1 MYYQN
6 YHKHTSYSNGG
17 NFKDSPITHKD
28 YFEAMLPLAE
38 KGIPQIYSAFEHGW
52 QSPYGRIYNDLE
64 AFNKEHKKD
73 NPGYKDI
80 VMTIGLEG
88 YWVLDHSE
96 KDKTNNHICL
106 IAKNENGRKAL
117 NFYNA
122 MTFITQEQIDNGNAK
137 RFFNYEGNTPY
148 TYFKNRWDI
157 DLLLKLPKDDVLVT
171 TACVGF
177 YGYAKG
183 ENETQLDFTKTDEVI
198 RILNNHFTSFYL
210 EVQANNTDFQIKV
223 NQHLVELHNELN
235 IPLIS
240 ATDSHYI
247 YPGQKEDREYM
258 QKSQNNGKLPYSDE
272 DENYMDFPSC
282 EELIKRYKVQN
293 VLTDDLIKEAIENT
307 NVMLNYAVTL
317 DRSLK
322 VPSLPQLKDK
332 SQTEKNKFLWNLLMM
347 ELKKQA
353 HDLNK
358 NKIKEYKEAIKKE
371 FNEIVKCNMAD
382 YFIDD
387 YFIVKKGL
395 KNGGLLTK
403 TGRGSGCGEFINKL
417 LGLTSIDRINAPVE
431 LYPERFLTA
440 TRILESK
447 TPPDIDNNI
456 SEREPFI
463 EAQRQILGN
472 RSSFDLLA
480 VGTLK
485 YKSAFKMFAR
495 ANNLEPNIQNDI
507 TKQIDIYEKAVKH
520 AEDDEEISIYDYIDE
535 KYHKLVDGCQKYRGI
550 VDNLKSHPCGTVLYD
565 GDVISD
571 IGVILVKSESTK
583 RECWVCLQESITID
597 SFGLVKND
605 WLVVDSI
612 GLINDVY
619 KLLGKTQPS
628 INELSKLVEND
639 NPTWD
644 IYAKGQ
650 TMLINQVE
658 KQKSKEKAM
667 LFKPKN
673 IYELTQFVAGIRP
686 SFSSMLKTFL
696 NRTHFEYSIP
706 SLDKLLQD
714 EFCDSSFILYQEQ
727 LMKVLD
733 YAGFPLSETYTIIK
747 AISKKKT
754 HVIMDAKNKF
764 IPNFAKH
771 IIDNREAETET
782 EAINTSKAVWKII
795 EDSAAYGFNC
805 LSGNT
810 KLYRQKNNTKF
821 SPTIAEMYR
830 IKNDKDYAKK
840 TGHYS
845 LYQKYNSQGY
855 GKVLSLKDNRLYENQ
870 IIDIYKKGI
879 KMTYEITT
887 DDGSKVYATLDHK
900 FPTIQGD
907 KTVKQLK
914 VGDNLYKLDRYEKNK
929 NTYTLTKNGSQ
940 NFKKGHCGFIKL
952 ENSATNNYHSFRN
965 NCINERKS
973 YADCGTNFS
982 EDLRFEVHHIDFNRK
997 NNNIMNYVWLCSSC
1011 HKKRHYNHGRI
1022 KKFEKGLLTKLVKII
1037 SIKPYK
1043 EEEVY
1048 DISVSENVS
1057 HTFTLDNGIV
1067 THNCSHAYS
1076 MALDSVQLAYLK
1088 AHYPYEFYQACLQ
1101 RYTRKNDKNKV
1112 IDIKQEMSKFTNI
1125 KVENVLFGKP
1135 CTKYTVDKEHHL
1147 ITQDIS
1153 GVKGIQKIAGNILDS
1168 LIGKKYDKFVDIYV
1182 DLKERGLNKT
1192 TIATLIA
1199 IDCFRE
1205 YGSIL
1210 KLQKLFLFLE
1220 EFRGQKGFK
1229 KTIKKAGKSVDI
1241 YKPYFDIIARYSKE
1255 TTAQYKVN
1263 DVMGMLREIESN
1275 IPNNSTPI
1283 LLKAS
1288 LENKYLGFTTL
1299 TDKNLSDNLYL
1310 VQDIETNKWGTH
1322 FATLYQLNSGKTE
1335 AYRVNKEIYNNLPL
1349 INSDVIYGMFS
1360 NFKGKIT
1367 LNCYNI
1373 KVRVEKAKKEK

>member
-17 NFKDSPITHKD
+17 NFKDSPVTHKD

-73 NPGYKDI
+73 NPNYKDI
-80 VMTIGLEG
+80 TMTIGLEG
-88 YWVLDHSE
+88 YWVLDHSG

-157 DLLLKLPKDDVLVT
+157 DLLLKLPKDDILVT

-177 YGYAKG
+177 YGYAKR

-223 NQHLVELHNELN
+223 NQHLVELHNKLN

-307 NVMLNYAVTL
+307 NVMLDYAVTL

-322 VPSLPQLKDK
+322 VPSLPQLKNK
-332 SQTEKNKFLWNLLMM
+332 SQTEKNKFLWNLLIM

-395 KNGGLLTK
+395 KNGGSLTK

-463 EAQRQILGN
+463 EAQRQILGD

-507 TKQIDIYEKAVKH
+507 TKQIEIYEKAKKH
-520 AEDDEEISIYDYIDE
+520 TEEDEEVSVYDYVDE
-535 KYHKLVDGCQKYRGI
+535 KYHNLIDGCQKYRGI
-550 VDNLKSHPCGTVLYD
+550 ADNLKSHPCGTVLYD

-612 GLINDVY
+612 GLIHDIY
-619 KLLGKTQPS
+619 KLIGKDQPS
-628 INELSKLVEND
+628 INELSTLVEND
-639 NPTWD
+639 KSTWD

-771 IIDNREAETET
+771 IIDNKEAETET

-795 EDSAAYGFNC
+795 EDSAAYGF
-805 LSGNT
+805 
-810 KLYRQKNNTKF
+810 
-821 SPTIAEMYR
+821 
-830 IKNDKDYAKK
+830 
-840 TGHYS
+840 
-845 LYQKYNSQGY
+845 
-855 GKVLSLKDNRLYENQ
+855 
-870 IIDIYKKGI
+870 
-879 KMTYEITT
+879 
-887 DDGSKVYATLDHK
+887 
-900 FPTIQGD
+900 
-907 KTVKQLK
+907 
-914 VGDNLYKLDRYEKNK
+914 
-929 NTYTLTKNGSQ
+929 
-940 NFKKGHCGFIKL
+940 
-952 ENSATNNYHSFRN
+952 
-965 NCINERKS
+965 
-973 YADCGTNFS
+973 
-982 EDLRFEVHHIDFNRK
+982 
-997 NNNIMNYVWLCSSC
+997 
-1011 HKKRHYNHGRI
+1011 
-1022 KKFEKGLLTKLVKII
+1022 
-1037 SIKPYK
+1037 
-1043 EEEVY
+1043 
-1048 DISVSENVS
+1048 
-1057 HTFTLDNGIV
+1057 
-1067 THNCSHAYS
+1067 NCSHAYS

-1112 IDIKQEMSKFTNI
+1112 IDIKQEMAKFTNI

-1192 TIATLIA
+1192 TIATLIG

-1210 KLQKLFLFLE
+1210 KIQKLFLFLE

-1241 YKPYFDIIARYSKE
+1241 YKPYFDIIAKYSKE
-1255 TTAQYKVN
+1255 TAAQYKVN
-1263 DVMGMLREIESN
+1263 DVMGMLREIENSISN
-1275 IPNNSTPI
+1275 NPTPI

-1299 TDKNLSDNLYL
+1299 TDENLSNNLYL
-1310 VQDIETNKWGTH
+1310 VQDIEANKWGTH
-1322 FATLYQLNSGKTE
+1322 FVTLYQLNSGKIE
-1335 AYRVNKEIYNNLPL
+1335 SYRVNKEIYNNLPL
-1349 INSDVIYGMFS
+1349 LNSDVICGVFA
-1360 NFKGKIT
+1360 NFKGKTT

-1373 KVRVEKAKKEK
+1373 KVRVETPKKKK

>member
-17 NFKDSPITHKD
+17 NFKDSPVTHKD

-64 AFNKEHKKD
+64 AFNKEHKKG
-73 NPGYKDI
+73 NPNYKDI

-137 RFFNYEGNTPY
+137 RFFNYEGNAPY

-157 DLLLKLPKDDVLVT
+157 DLLLKLPKDDILVT

-177 YGYAKG
+177 YGYAKE
-183 ENETQLDFTKTDEVI
+183 ENETQLDFTRTDEVI

-210 EVQANNTDFQIKV
+210 EVQANNTDFQSKV

-247 YPGQKEDREYM
+247 YPDQKEDREYM

-282 EELIKRYKVQN
+282 EELIKRYKAQN

-347 ELKKQA
+347 EFKKQT

-417 LGLTSIDRINAPVE
+417 LGLTSIDRINAPVK

-440 TRILESK
+440 TRILDSK

-463 EAQRQILGN
+463 EAQRQILGDK
-472 RSSFDLLA
+472 SSFDLLA

-507 TKQIDIYEKAVKH
+507 TKQIDIYEKAKKH
-520 AEDDEEISIYDYIDE
+520 AEEDEEVSVYDYVDE
-535 KYHKLVDGCQKYRGI
+535 KYHKLIDGCQKYRGI
-550 VDNLKSHPCGTVLYD
+550 ADNLKSHPCGTVLYD
-565 GDVISD
+565 GNVISD

-612 GLINDVY
+612 GLINDIY
-619 KLLGKTQPS
+619 NLLKKPQPS

-639 NPTWD
+639 KTTWD
-644 IYAKGQ
+644 IYSKGQ

-754 HVIMDAKNKF
+754 HVIMDTKNKF

-771 IIDNREAETET
+771 IIDNKEAETEM

-805 LSGNT
+805 LSSDT
-810 KLYRQKNNTKF
+810 KLYKTTL
-821 SPTIAEMYR
+821 TIAEMYR
-830 IKNDKDYAKK
+830 IKNDREYAKK
-840 TGHYS
+840 TGNYN

-855 GKVLSLKDNRLYENQ
+855 GKVLSLKNNKLYENQ

-879 KMTYEITT
+879 KMTYEIIT

-900 FPTIQGD
+900 FPTVQGD

-914 VGDNLYKLDRYEKNK
+914 AEDVLYKLD
-929 NTYTLTKNGSQ
+929 
-940 NFKKGHCGFIKL
+940 
-952 ENSATNNYHSFRN
+952 
-965 NCINERKS
+965 
-973 YADCGTNFS
+973 
-982 EDLRFEVHHIDFNRK
+982 
-997 NNNIMNYVWLCSSC
+997 
-1011 HKKRHYNHGRI
+1011 
-1022 KKFEKGLLTKLVKII
+1022 KGLSTKLVKII

-1048 DISVSENVS
+1048 DVSVSGVVS

-1101 RYTRKNDKNKV
+1101 RYTRKKDKNKV
-1112 IDIKQEMSKFTNI
+1112 IDIKQEMAKFTNI

-1199 IDCFRE
+1199 IDYFRD

-1210 KLQKLFLFLE
+1210 KIQKLFLFLE
-1220 EFRGQKGFK
+1220 EFRSQKGFK
-1229 KTIKKAGKSVDI
+1229 KTVKKAGKSVDI
-1241 YKPYFDIIARYSKE
+1241 YKSYFDIIAKYSKE
-1255 TTAQYKVN
+1255 TAAQYKVN

-1275 IPNNSTPI
+1275 IPNNPTPI

-1299 TDKNLSDNLYL
+1299 TDKDLSDNLYL
-1310 VQDIETNKWGTH
+1310 VQNIETNKWGTH
-1322 FATLYQLNSGKTE
+1322 FVTLYQLNSGKVISC
-1335 AYRVNKEIYNNLPL
+1335 RVNKEIYENLPL
-1349 INSDVIYGMFS
+1349 LNSDVIYSVFA
-1360 NFKGKIT
+1360 NFKGKT
-1367 LNCYNI
+1367 SLNCYNV

>member
-6 YHKHTSYSNGG
+6 YHKHTSYSNSGK
-17 NFKDSPITHKD
+17 FKDSPVTHKD

-73 NPGYKDI
+73 NPNYKDI

-88 YWVLDHSE
+88 YWVLNHSE

-122 MTFITQEQIDNGNAK
+122 MTYITQEQIENGNAK
-137 RFFNYEGNTPY
+137 RFFNYEGDTPY

-177 YGYAKG
+177 YGYAKVDG
-183 ENETQLDFTKTDEVI
+183 EENQLDFTTTDEVI
-198 RILNNHFTSFYL
+198 KILNNHFTSFYL
-210 EVQANNTDFQIKV
+210 EVQANNTDFQNKV
-223 NQHLVELHNELN
+223 NKHLVELHNKFN

-247 YPGQKEDREYM
+247 YPNQKEDREYM

-282 EELIKRYKVQN
+282 EELIKRYKVQG
-293 VLTDDLIKEAIENT
+293 VLSDDLIKEAIENT
-307 NVMLNYAVTL
+307 NVMLDYAVTL

-332 SQTEKNKFLWNLLMM
+332 SQDEKNKFLWNLLIT

-358 NKIKEYKEAIKKE
+358 NKITEYKKAIKKE

-463 EAQRQILGN
+463 EAQRQILGD

-495 ANNLEPNIQNDI
+495 ANKLEPDIQNEI
-507 TKQIDIYEKAVKH
+507 TKQIDMYEKAKKH
-520 AEDDEEISIYDYIDE
+520 AEEDEEVSVYDYVDE
-535 KYHKLVDGCQKYRGI
+535 KYHKLIDGCQKYRGI
-550 VDNLKSHPCGTVLYD
+550 ADNLKSHPCGTVLYD

-612 GLINDVY
+612 GLINDIY
-619 KLLGKTQPS
+619 NLLKKPQPS

-639 NPTWD
+639 KPTWD
-644 IYAKGQ
+644 IYSKGQ

-667 LFKPKN
+667 LFKPQN
-673 IYELTQFVAGIRP
+673 VYELTQFVAAIRP

-771 IIDNREAETET
+771 ILDNKEAETEE
-782 EAINTSKAVWKII
+782 EAINISKAVWKII
-795 EDSAAYGFNC
+795 EDSASYGFNC
-805 LSGNT
+805 LSGNI
-810 KLYRQKNNTKF
+810 KLYRQKNNTQF

-830 IKNDKDYAKK
+830 IKNDKEYAKK

-845 LYQKYNSQGY
+845 LYQKYTSQGY
-855 GKVLSLKDNRLYENQ
+855 GKVLSLKGNRLYKNQ
-870 IIDIYKKGI
+870 IIDIYKKGV

-914 VGDNLYKLDRYEKNK
+914 VGDVLYKLD
-929 NTYTLTKNGSQ
+929 
-940 NFKKGHCGFIKL
+940 
-952 ENSATNNYHSFRN
+952 
-965 NCINERKS
+965 
-973 YADCGTNFS
+973 
-982 EDLRFEVHHIDFNRK
+982 
-997 NNNIMNYVWLCSSC
+997 
-1011 HKKRHYNHGRI
+1011 
-1022 KKFEKGLLTKLVKII
+1022 KGLSTKLVKIVN
-1037 SIKPYK
+1037 IKPYK
-1043 EEEVY
+1043 EEEIY
-1048 DISVSENVS
+1048 DVSVSENVS

-1088 AHYPYEFYQACLQ
+1088 AHYPYEFYQVCLQ

-1112 IDIKQEMSKFTNI
+1112 IRIKQEMAKFTDI

-1135 CTKYTVDKEHHL
+1135 CTKYTVDKENHL

-1168 LIGKKYDKFVDIYV
+1168 LIGKEYNNFVDIYV

-1192 TIATLIA
+1192 TISTLIG

-1210 KLQKLFLFLE
+1210 KIQKLFLFLE

-1229 KTIKKAGKSVDI
+1229 KTVKKAGKSVDI
-1241 YKPYFDIIARYSKE
+1241 YKPYFNIIAKYSKE
-1255 TTAQYKVN
+1255 TAAQYKVN

-1275 IPNNSTPI
+1275 IPNNPTPI

-1299 TDKNLSDNLYL
+1299 TDKDLPDNLYL
-1310 VQDIETNKWGTH
+1310 VQDVDTNKWGTH
-1322 FATLYQLNSGKTE
+1322 FVTLYQLNSGKVMSC
-1335 AYRVNKEIYNNLPL
+1335 RVNKEIYENLPL
-1349 INSDVIYGMFS
+1349 LNSDVIYGVFA
-1360 NFKGKIT
+1360 NFKGKT
-1367 LNCYNI
+1367 SLNCYNV
-1373 KVRVEKAKKEK
+1373 KVRVEKVKKKK

>member
-1 MYYQN
+1 
-6 YHKHTSYSNGG
+6 
-17 NFKDSPITHKD
+17 
-28 YFEAMLPLAE
+28 
-38 KGIPQIYSAFEHGW
+38 
-52 QSPYGRIYNDLE
+52 
-64 AFNKEHKKD
+64 
-73 NPGYKDI
+73 
-80 VMTIGLEG
+80 
-88 YWVLDHSE
+88 
-96 KDKTNNHICL
+96 
-106 IAKNENGRKAL
+106 
-117 NFYNA
+117 
-122 MTFITQEQIDNGNAK
+122 
-137 RFFNYEGNTPY
+137 
-148 TYFKNRWDI
+148 
-157 DLLLKLPKDDVLVT
+157 
-171 TACVGF
+171 
-177 YGYAKG
+177 
-183 ENETQLDFTKTDEVI
+183 
-198 RILNNHFTSFYL
+198 
-210 EVQANNTDFQIKV
+210 
-223 NQHLVELHNELN
+223 
-235 IPLIS
+235 
-240 ATDSHYI
+240 
-247 YPGQKEDREYM
+247 M

-282 EELIKRYKVQN
+282 EELIKRYKAQN

-347 ELKKQA
+347 EFKKQA

-463 EAQRQILGN
+463 EAQRQILGD

-495 ANNLEPNIQNDI
+495 ANKLEPDIQNEI
-507 TKQIDIYEKAVKH
+507 TKQIDIYEKAKKH
-520 AEDDEEISIYDYIDE
+520 AEEDEEVSVYDYVDE
-535 KYHKLVDGCQKYRGI
+535 KYHKLIDGCQKYRGI
-550 VDNLKSHPCGTVLYD
+550 ADNLKSHPCGTVLYD

-571 IGVILVKSESTK
+571 IGAILVKSESTK

-612 GLINDVY
+612 GLINDIY
-619 KLLGKTQPS
+619 NLLKKTQPS

-639 NPTWD
+639 KPTWD
-644 IYAKGQ
+644 IYSKGQ

-667 LFKPKN
+667 LFKPQN
-673 IYELTQFVAGIRP
+673 VYELTQFVAGIRP

-733 YAGFPLSETYTIIK
+733 YAGFPLSETYTIFK

-771 IIDNREAETET
+771 ILDNKEAETEE

-795 EDSAAYGFNC
+795 EDSASYGFNC
-805 LSGNT
+805 LSGDT
-810 KLYRQKNNTKF
+810 KLYKTTL
-821 SPTIAEMYR
+821 TIAEMYR
-830 IKNDKDYAKK
+830 IKNDREYAKK
-840 TGHYS
+840 TGNYN

-870 IIDIYKKGI
+870 IIDIYKKGV
-879 KMTYEITT
+879 KMTYEIAT
-887 DDGSKVYATLDHK
+887 DEGSKVYATLDHK
-900 FPTIQGD
+900 FPTVQGD

-914 VGDNLYKLDRYEKNK
+914 AGDALYKLD
-929 NTYTLTKNGSQ
+929 
-940 NFKKGHCGFIKL
+940 
-952 ENSATNNYHSFRN
+952 
-965 NCINERKS
+965 
-973 YADCGTNFS
+973 
-982 EDLRFEVHHIDFNRK
+982 
-997 NNNIMNYVWLCSSC
+997 
-1011 HKKRHYNHGRI
+1011 
-1022 KKFEKGLLTKLVKII
+1022 KGLSTKLVKVVN
-1037 SIKPYK
+1037 IKPYK

-1048 DISVSENVS
+1048 DVSVSGDVS

-1112 IDIKQEMSKFTNI
+1112 IGIKQEMAKFTDI
-1125 KVENVLFGKP
+1125 KVENVLFGKS
-1135 CTKYTVDKEHHL
+1135 CTEYTVDKEHHL

-1192 TIATLIA
+1192 TISTLIG

-1210 KLQKLFLFLE
+1210 KIQKLFLFLE

-1229 KTIKKAGKSVDI
+1229 KTVKKAGKSVNI
-1241 YKPYFDIIARYSKE
+1241 YKPYFDIIAKYSKE
-1255 TTAQYKVN
+1255 TAAQYKVN

-1275 IPNNSTPI
+1275 IPNNPTPI

-1299 TDKNLSDNLYL
+1299 TDKDLPDNLYL
-1310 VQDIETNKWGTH
+1310 VQDVDTNKWGTH
-1322 FATLYQLNSGKTE
+1322 FATLYQLNSGKVISC
-1335 AYRVNKEIYNNLPL
+1335 RVNKEIYENLPL
-1349 INSDVIYGMFS
+1349 LNSDVIYGVFA
-1360 NFKGKIT
+1360 NFKGKIS
-1367 LNCYNI
+1367 LNCYNV
-1373 KVRVEKAKKEK
+1373 KVRVEKAKKKK